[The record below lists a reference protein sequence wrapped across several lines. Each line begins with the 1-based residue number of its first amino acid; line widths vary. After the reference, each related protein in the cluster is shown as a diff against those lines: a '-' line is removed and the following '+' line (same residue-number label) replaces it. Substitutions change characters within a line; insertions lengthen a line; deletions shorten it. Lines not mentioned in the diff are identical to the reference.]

1 MVAMSAIP
9 SPTPHRLGVYL
20 VSAGASVSVWAPHAV
35 GVELCLFDATGV
47 ETRIPLVGPEA
58 GAWHAWV
65 PGITAGQRYGFRA
78 TGPWD
83 PSQGHVYNRA
93 RLLLDPYA
101 RGIDGAIAHE
111 STDGSAAFLSRQ
123 DDLDSAPFVPRGVVL
138 APSQVPA
145 ETGPRVSWADTII
158 YEAHVKGLTHAMTD
172 IPAATR
178 GTYAALGHDAVVN
191 YLRDLGV
198 TTLELLPIHA
208 FATETHLEKLRL
220 DNYWGYNTLGFF
232 APHAPYATAAAR
244 DKGAQGVADELRA
257 AIAALHRGGI
267 EVILDVVY
275 NHTCEGG
282 AGGRQVSW
290 RGLDNRAYYRHLDG
304 QPGVLDDTTGTGNTL
319 DFGEPRVVQMALDSL
334 RYWITDY
341 GVDGFRF
348 DLATTLGRTGNGFEP
363 RHPFLVGITTDPVI
377 GRVKLIAEPWDLGL
391 GGWQT
396 GAFPAPMAEWND
408 RFRDSTRTFW
418 LTDAERALH
427 KKSGH
432 GVQDLATRLAGSSD
446 VFGHGDPP
454 LSRGPMASINF
465 VTAHD
470 GFTLSDLTAYHDKH
484 NEANGEGGL
493 DGSPSNGS
501 WNHGAEGPTD
511 DEAIL
516 SARHRTARNLLGTLL
531 LSAGV
536 PMIVAGDEMGRTQGG
551 NNNAYCQDN
560 ELSWLDWTVQ
570 PWTTSLRA
578 TTAYLVQLRKEHPA
592 LRPTTF
598 YEGRDRDE
606 TRRDDL
612 AWFSGSGQGE
622 SEQWWHDSSVR
633 VLQMMRSLAEGSD
646 ALIVINGYASPA
658 SVVIPGD
665 DGPAWRLAWDSS
677 WESPESGEARAALA
691 AEAVSPGSTIEV
703 DTLSMRLYLS
713 APQAG

>member
-1 MVAMSAIP
+1 MSAIP
-9 SPTPHRLGVYL
+9 SPTPFRFGVHLG
-20 VSAGASVSVWAPHAV
+20 ANGASVSVWAPHATAV
-35 GVELCLFDATGV
+35 DLCLFDAKGA
-47 ETRIPLVGPEA
+47 ESRIPLVGPEA
-58 GAWHAWV
+58 GAWHARV
-65 PGITAGQRYGFRA
+65 SGIGAGQRYGFRA
-78 TGPWD
+78 RGPWD
-83 PSQGHVYNRA
+83 PSQGHVYNGA

-101 RGIDGAIAHE
+101 RGIEGVIAHE
-111 STDGSAAFLSRQ
+111 STDGSASFLSRQ
-123 DDLDSAPFVPRGVVL
+123 DDVDSAPFVPRGVVL
-138 APSQVPA
+138 APPSSPPA
-145 ETGPRVSWADTII
+145 PGPRVAWADTII
-158 YEAHVKGLTHAMTD
+158 YEAHVKGLTQAMPEV
-172 IPAATR
+172 PAAIR
-178 GTYAALGHDAVVN
+178 GSYAALGHDAVVK
-191 YLRDLGV
+191 YLKGLGV

-208 FATETHLEKLRL
+208 FATETHLEKLGL

-244 DKGAQGVADELRA
+244 AKGAQGVADEVRG
-257 AIAALHRGGI
+257 AIAALHKGGI

-334 RYWITDY
+334 RHWVTDY

-348 DLATTLGRTGNGFEP
+348 DLAATLGRTGNGFEP

-377 GRVKLIAEPWDLGL
+377 GGVKLVAEPWDLGL

-396 GAFPAPMAEWND
+396 GSFPPPMAEWND
-408 RFRDSTRTFW
+408 RFRDSIRTFW
-418 LTDAERALH
+418 LTDAERTVH
-427 KKSGH
+427 KKVGH

-446 VFGHGDPP
+446 IFGHGDPP
-454 LSRGPMASINF
+454 LSRGPVASVSF

-470 GFTLSDLTAYHDKH
+470 GFTLADLTAYHDKH
-484 NEANGEGGL
+484 NEANGEGGG
-493 DGSPSNGS
+493 DGSPNNLS

-516 SARHRTARNLLGTLL
+516 AARRRTLRNLLGTLL

-536 PMIVAGDEMGRTQGG
+536 PMIVAGDEMGRTQAG

-560 ELSWLDWTVQ
+560 ETSWLDWAIA
-570 PWTTSLRA
+570 PWQSSLRA
-578 TTAYLVQLRKEHPA
+578 TTAHLLRLRSAHPV
-592 LRPTTF
+592 LRPITF

-612 AWFSGSGQGE
+612 AWFAGSGQGE

-633 VLQMMRSLAEGSD
+633 VLQMMRSLADGPD

-658 SVVIPGD
+658 SVVIPQD
-665 DGPAWRLAWDSS
+665 DGPAWRLEWDSA
-677 WESPESGEARAALA
+677 WESPESGEARAARA
-691 AEAVSPGSTIEV
+691 AEALPPGSTIEL
-703 DTLSMRLYLS
+703 DSLSMRLYLS
-713 APQAG
+713 PPA

>member
-1 MVAMSAIP
+1 MSAIP
-9 SPTPHRLGVYL
+9 SPTPHRLGVHL
-20 VSAGASVSVWAPHAV
+20 GAAGASVSVWAPHAT
-35 GVELCLFDATGV
+35 GVDLCLFDAKG
-47 ETRIPLVGPEA
+47 EESRIPLVGPEA

-65 PGITAGQRYGFRA
+65 PGIRAGQRYGFRA
-78 TGPWD
+78 RGPWD
-83 PSQGHVYNRA
+83 PAQGHVYNHA
-93 RLLLDPYA
+93 RLLVDPYA
-101 RGIDGAIAHE
+101 RGIEGAIAHE
-111 STDGSAAFLSRQ
+111 SAEGSASILSRP

-138 APSQVPA
+138 APAGSPA
-145 ETGPRVSWADTII
+145 VQGPRVPWADTII
-158 YEAHVKGLTHAMTD
+158 YEAHVKGLTRAMPEV
-172 IPAATR
+172 PAPVR
-178 GTYAALGHDAVVN
+178 GTYAALGHGAVVK
-191 YLRDLGV
+191 YLQGLGV

-208 FATETHLEKLRL
+208 FASETHLEELGL

-232 APHAPYATAAAR
+232 SPHAPYATASAR
-244 DKGAQGVADELRA
+244 GKGPGAVADELRT

-267 EVILDVVY
+267 EVVLDVVY

-334 RYWITDY
+334 RHWITDY

-348 DLATTLGRTGNGFEP
+348 DLATTLGRTGNGFES

-377 GRVKLIAEPWDLGL
+377 CGVKLIAEPWDVGL

-396 GAFPAPMAEWND
+396 GAFPPPMAEWND
-408 RFRDSTRTFW
+408 RFRDSIRTFW
-418 LTDAERALH
+418 LTDAERAQH
-427 KKSGH
+427 KKVGH

-454 LSRGPMASINF
+454 LSRGPVASINF

-470 GFTLSDLTAYHDKH
+470 GFTLADLTAYRDKR
-484 NEANGEGGL
+484 NEANGEGGA
-493 DGSPSNGS
+493 DGSPNNGS

-511 DEAIL
+511 DGAIL
-516 SARHRTARNLLGTLL
+516 AARRRTARNLLGTLL

-560 ELSWLDWTVQ
+560 EISWLDWAVE
-570 PWTTSLRA
+570 PWQSSLRA
-578 TTAYLVQLRKEHPA
+578 TTAHLVRLRSQHSV

-633 VLQMMRSLAEGSD
+633 VLQMMRSLADGPD

-658 SVVIPGD
+658 DVVIPAD
-665 DGPAWRLAWDSS
+665 DGPPWSLAWDSA
-677 WESPESGEARAALA
+677 WESPESDEARAARA
-691 AEAVSPGSTIEV
+691 TDAVAPGSTIEV
-703 DTLSMRLYLS
+703 GALSMRLYLGAS
-713 APQAG
+713 

>member
-1 MVAMSAIP
+1 MSAIP
-9 SPTPHRLGVYL
+9 SPTPFRFGVHLG
-20 VSAGASVSVWAPHAV
+20 ANGASVSVWAPHATAV
-35 GVELCLFDATGV
+35 DLCLFDAKGA
-47 ETRIPLVGPEA
+47 ESRIPLVGPEA
-58 GAWHAWV
+58 GAWHARV
-65 PGITAGQRYGFRA
+65 SGIGAGQRYGFRA
-78 TGPWD
+78 RGPWD
-83 PSQGHVYNRA
+83 PSQGHVYNGA

-101 RGIDGAIAHE
+101 RGIEGVIAHE
-111 STDGSAAFLSRQ
+111 STDGSASFLSRQ
-123 DDLDSAPFVPRGVVL
+123 DDVDSAPFVPRGVVL
-138 APSQVPA
+138 APPSSPPA
-145 ETGPRVSWADTII
+145 PGPRVAWADTII
-158 YEAHVKGLTHAMTD
+158 YEAHVKGLTQAMPEV
-172 IPAATR
+172 PAAIR
-178 GTYAALGHDAVVN
+178 GSYAALGHDAVVK
-191 YLRDLGV
+191 YLKGLGV

-208 FATETHLEKLRL
+208 FATETHLEKLGL

-244 DKGAQGVADELRA
+244 AKGAQGVADEVRG
-257 AIAALHRGGI
+257 AIAALHKGGI

-334 RYWITDY
+334 RHWVTDY

-348 DLATTLGRTGNGFEP
+348 DLAATLGRTGNGFEP

-377 GRVKLIAEPWDLGL
+377 GGVKLVAEPWDLGL

-396 GAFPAPMAEWND
+396 GSFPPPMAEWND
-408 RFRDSTRTFW
+408 RFRDSIRTFW
-418 LTDAERALH
+418 LTDAERTVH
-427 KKSGH
+427 KKVGH

-446 VFGHGDPP
+446 IFGHGDPP
-454 LSRGPMASINF
+454 LSRGPVASVSF

-470 GFTLSDLTAYHDKH
+470 GFTLADLTAYHDKH
-484 NEANGEGGL
+484 NEANGEGGG
-493 DGSPSNGS
+493 DGSPNNLS

-516 SARHRTARNLLGTLL
+516 AARRRTLRNLLGTLL

-536 PMIVAGDEMGRTQGG
+536 PMIVAGDEMGRTQAG

-560 ELSWLDWTVQ
+560 ETSWLDWAIA
-570 PWTTSLRA
+570 PWQSSLRA
-578 TTAYLVQLRKEHPA
+578 TTAHLLRLRSAHPV
-592 LRPTTF
+592 LRPITF

-612 AWFSGSGQGE
+612 AWFAGSGQGE

-633 VLQMMRSLAEGSD
+633 VLQMMRSLADGPD

-658 SVVIPGD
+658 SVVIPQD
-665 DGPAWRLAWDSS
+665 DGPAWRLEWDSA
-677 WESPESGEARAALA
+677 WESPESGEERAARAA
-691 AEAVSPGSTIEV
+691 EAMPPGSTIEL
-703 DTLSMRLYLS
+703 DSLSMRLYLS
-713 APQAG
+713 PPA

>member
-1 MVAMSAIP
+1 MVAMSTLP
-9 SPTPHRLGVYL
+9 SPTPRRFGVHLG
-20 VSAGASVSVWAPHAV
+20 SAGAAVSVWAPHAA
-35 GVELCLFDATGV
+35 GVDLCLFDAKGA
-47 ETRIPLVGPEA
+47 ESRIPLVGPEA

-65 PGITAGQRYGFRA
+65 PGIRAGQRYGFRA
-78 TGPWD
+78 RGPWD
-83 PSQGHVYNRA
+83 PSQGHVYNPS

-101 RGIDGAIAHE
+101 RGIEGAIAHE

-138 APSQVPA
+138 APSRAPA
-145 ETGPRVSWADTII
+145 EPGPRVSWADTVV
-158 YEAHVKGLTHAMTD
+158 YEAHVKGLTHGMPGV
-172 IPAATR
+172 PAAMR
-178 GTYAALGHDAVVN
+178 GTYAGLGHDAVVK
-191 YLRDLGV
+191 YLQGLGV

-208 FATETHLEKLRL
+208 FASETHLEELRL

-244 DKGAQGVADELRA
+244 GKGAQGVADELRA

-334 RYWITDY
+334 RYWITDF

-348 DLATTLGRTGNGFEP
+348 DLATTLGRTGNGFEQ
-363 RHPFLVGITTDPVI
+363 RHPFLVGITIDPVI
-377 GRVKLIAEPWDLGL
+377 GGVKLIAEPWDLGL

-408 RFRDSTRTFW
+408 QFRDSIRTFW
-418 LTDAERALH
+418 LTDAERAQH

-470 GFTLSDLTAYHDKH
+470 GFTLNDLTAYHDKH
-484 NEANGEGGL
+484 NEANGEGGA

-501 WNHGAEGPTD
+501 WNHGVEGPTD

-516 SARHRTARNLLGTLL
+516 SARRRTARNLLGTLL

-560 ELSWLDWTVQ
+560 EISWLDWTVG
-570 PWTTSLRA
+570 PWPSSLRA
-578 TTAYLVQLRKEHPA
+578 TTAHLLRLRSEHPV

-622 SEQWWHDSSVR
+622 SEQWWLDSSVR
-633 VLQMMRSLAEGSD
+633 ALQMMRSLAEGSD
-646 ALIVINGYASPA
+646 ALIVINGYASPS
-658 SVVIPGD
+658 SVVIPADG
-665 DGPAWRLAWDSS
+665 GPAWRLAWDSV
-677 WESPESGEARAALA
+677 WESPESDEARSARAA
-691 AEAVSPGSTIEV
+691 EAIPPGSTIEV
-703 DTLSMRLYLS
+703 DSLSMRLYLS
-713 APQAG
+713 AR

>member
-1 MVAMSAIP
+1 MSTTP
-9 SPTPHRLGVYL
+9 SPTPHRLGVHL
-20 VSAGASVSVWAPHAV
+20 GASGASVSVWAPHAS
-35 GVELCLFDATGV
+35 GVDLCLLDAKGV
-47 ETRIPLVGPEA
+47 ETRIALLGPSA

-65 PGITAGQRYGFRA
+65 PNIRAGQRYGFRA
-78 TGPWD
+78 RGPWD
-83 PSQGHVYNRA
+83 PAQGHVYNGA
-93 RLLLDPYA
+93 RFLLDPYA
-101 RGIDGAIAHE
+101 RGIEGVIAHE
-111 STDGSAAFLSRQ
+111 STDGSAAFLSR
-123 DDLDSAPFVPRGVVL
+123 DDDVDSSPFVPCGVVL
-138 APSQVPA
+138 APLRTAVAP
-145 ETGPRVSWADTII
+145 GPRVPWEDTII
-158 YEAHVKGLTHAMTD
+158 YEAHVKGLTHAMPGV
-172 IPAATR
+172 PAPLR
-178 GTYAALGHDAVVN
+178 GTYAALGHDAVVK
-191 YLRDLGV
+191 YLQGLGV

-208 FATETHLEKLRL
+208 FANETHLEKLRL
-220 DNYWGYNTLGFF
+220 ENYWGYNTLGFF

-244 DKGAQGVADELRA
+244 AQGPQAIADELRA
-257 AIAALHRGGI
+257 GIAALHKGGI

-304 QPGVLDDTTGTGNTL
+304 QPGVLDDTTGTGNTV

-334 RYWITDY
+334 RYWITDF

-348 DLATTLGRTGNGFEP
+348 DLATTLGRTGNGFES

-377 GRVKLIAEPWDLGL
+377 GGVKLIAEPWDVGL

-396 GAFPAPMAEWND
+396 GAFPPPMAEWND
-408 RFRDSTRTFW
+408 RFRDSIRTFW
-418 LTDAERALH
+418 LTDAERAQH
-427 KKSGH
+427 KKTGH

-454 LSRGPMASINF
+454 LSRGPAASINF

-484 NEANGEGGL
+484 NEANGEGGA
-493 DGSPSNGS
+493 DGSPNNAS
-501 WNHGAEGPTD
+501 WNHGVEGPTD
-511 DEAIL
+511 DEVIL
-516 SARHRTARNLLGTLL
+516 AARRRTARNLLATLL

-536 PMIVAGDEMGRTQGG
+536 PMIVAGDEMGRTQQG

-560 ELSWLDWTVQ
+560 EVSWLNWAVQ
-570 PWTTSLRA
+570 PPQSSLRA
-578 TTAYLVQLRKEHPA
+578 TTAYLLRLRRENPA

-622 SEQWWHDSSVR
+622 SDQWWHDSSVR
-633 VLQMMRSLAEGSD
+633 VLQMMRSLADGPD
-646 ALIVINGYASPA
+646 ALIIINGYASPA
-658 SVVIPGD
+658 SVMIPSDTGL
-665 DGPAWRLAWDSS
+665 PWRLAWDSA
-677 WESPESGEARAALA
+677 WESPESDEARAARSGD
-691 AEAVSPGSTIEV
+691 AVAPGSTVELSS
-703 DTLSMRLYLS
+703 LSMRLYLG
-713 APQAG
+713 AG